1 MKILSTGTLS
11 FQLLY
16 PFIVPIGTL
25 IRAIAFTI
33 DGEVYDKFLFISLFI
48 FIADTIGGV
57 FYLCIHVSQNEDQK
71 LGEES
76 TLEQIVV
83 NLSEDNTS
91 PERTQSS
98 GSQSGL
104 HKDNIVVQ
112 KDYKTLKI
120 FLLFSI
126 PALFHFL
133 SFNILSLVC
142 ASQGQYL
149 NGLQAELKNGRI
161 IFTSLI
167 CLVAFRFQY
176 YKHHIIAIVLIII
189 GLIVNIVALSYY
201 NKDVRD
207 NFAVKHFLLFFLT
220 YLLDGGKV
228 VIEKKLLDKFKLIP
242 LQAIF
247 IEGICGIVINVVFA
261 LFAMIIP
268 CNESLGVCTGNS
280 LFDFNALGTALTETK
295 FYLFLLLILISSII
309 DDVFSMLTVYYFL
322 PTHQNVADA
331 ISSCLLWIT
340 INLFYP
346 ANLQQ
351 NLPFLNSFFP
361 FPGYVVSILGSL
373 MYNEIIVFYFCG
385 LAENTKKE
393 IIDRAEFESKEIKQ
407 ENLLIRK
414 NKYNKV

>member
-1 MKILSTGTLS
+1 
-11 FQLLY
+11 
-16 PFIVPIGTL
+16 
-25 IRAIAFTI
+25 
-33 DGEVYDKFLFISLFI
+33 LFI

-268 CNESLGVCTGNS
+268 CNEGLGVCTGNS
-280 LFDFNALGTALTETK
+280 LFDFTALGEALMDK
-295 FYLFLLLILISSII
+295 NFYLFLLLILISSII

-331 ISSCLLWIT
+331 ISSFLLWIT

-346 ANLQQ
+346 PDLQK

-373 MYNEIIVFYFCG
+373 MYNEMIVFYFCG

>member
-104 HKDNIVVQ
+104 HKDNNIVQ

-280 LFDFNALGTALTETK
+280 LFDFTALGTALTETK

-346 ANLQQ
+346 PNLQKK
-351 NLPFLNSFFP
+351 LPFLNSFSP